1 MRMIGEIFDC
11 NGVTLIASKPLV
23 SYSCVGCYFDGDKS
37 HFHNCERKNADID
50 RTGSCSA
57 NDIIFKKWFPT
68 IIEIEEN

>member
-1 MRMIGEIFDC
+1 MIGEIFDC
-11 NGVTLIASKPLV
+11 NGVRLITSKPIKR
-23 SYSCVGCYFDGDKS
+23 YSCKGCYFDNEK
-37 HFHNCERKNADID
+37 HQMHNCERKNADID